1 VRVAVVGAG
10 FAGLWAAE
18 LCRREG
24 HEVTVLE
31 ARERVGGRVHS
42 RRLGNGAVVEMGA
55 EFILPGNTVISE
67 LAAEL
72 GLGLWDKGM
81 RYGRREPRGGP
92 PVDDAAL
99 ADALEQAEAALE
111 ANPEAAREPTDR
123 FVAGL
128 GLGPGAA
135 EYLLARTEISAASS
149 AALVP
154 AGNLLGVAHI
164 GDDPSPGIAGGN
176 DRIAVE
182 LARGLGESVH
192 LGAAARSITRSGG
205 RIVVGTESGELAV
218 DRVVVAV
225 PAAVLDAI
233 RFDPPLPEPLAGALA
248 AVRYGHAAK
257 LFVPLGDRP
266 PLSAVMSVPERYWC
280 WTASGD
286 ADGAQPVL
294 SAFAGSAAALERL
307 GVGSGPDRWLESLR
321 RLRPDL
327 DLKAGGA
334 AGEPL
339 LSTWDDDPW
348 ARAAYSVSAG
358 GALAELLAAERGPV
372 VFAGEH
378 TAGEFAGLMEG
389 ALRSGREAARRI
401 CAAG

>member
-1 VRVAVVGAG
+1 MRVAVVGAG

-31 ARERVGGRVHS
+31 ARDRVGGRVQS

-55 EFILPGNTVISE
+55 EFILPANSVIRE
-67 LAAEL
+67 VAAEL

-92 PVDDAAL
+92 PVGDRALTAALQRVEAAL
-99 ADALEQAEAALE
+99 AASPEAAL
-111 ANPEAAREPTDR
+111 EPTDR

-128 GLGPGAA
+128 GLDPGAA
-135 EYLLARTEISAASS
+135 EYLLARTEISAAES

-164 GDDPSPGIAGGN
+164 GDEPSPGIAGGN

-182 LARGLGESVH
+182 LARGLGAAVRLGEAVRSV
-192 LGAAARSITRSGG
+192 TRRDSEL
-205 RIVVGTESGELAV
+205 VVGTESGELDA

-225 PAAVLDAI
+225 PAGVLDAI
-233 RFDPPLPEPLAGALA
+233 HFDPPLSEPLARALA
-248 AVRYGHAAK
+248 AIRYGHAAK
-257 LFVPLGDRP
+257 LFVPLGSAP

-280 WTASGD
+280 WTASG
-286 ADGAQPVL
+286 ADDRAQPVL

-307 GVGSGPDRWLESLR
+307 GVESGPDRWLESLR

-327 DLKAGGA
+327 DLGPGA
-334 AGEPL
+334 ESL

-358 GALAELLAAERGPV
+358 GELAELLAAERGPV

-401 CAAG
+401 CAAD